1 MKNNPFFQEWTAP
14 YQLPPFEDIKLEHYL
29 PAFEAGMEQQMA
41 EINAII
47 NNTAK
52 PTFENTIA
60 ALDDSGDLLDKVS
73 LIFFNILETN
83 ASEQMQEIAEIV
95 SEKLSTHSDNISLNA
110 DLFHK
115 IKYVYFHHEDLNE
128 EQSRLLEKTYKDFV
142 RNGANLNSQKQQRF
156 REINKNIAKLT
167 LLFNNNV
174 LSATNAYQLIIS
186 DKKDLAGLPE
196 QIVATAQNEG
206 DKNPQTKGK
215 WVFTLQNPSL
225 LPFLQY
231 ADNRSLRKE
240 IWQAYMSR
248 CNGGTFDNNH
258 IINELINLRIERAN
272 MLGFDSHADFVLA
285 ENMARTPQAA
295 YDLLLKIWV
304 PALKKA
310 KAELKTYQQKSP
322 REKIQAWDWR
332 YYAEKI
338 RQEQYDIDEN
348 EIRTYFQLE
357 NVRDGIFLL
366 ANKLYGLSFHL
377 TPKLPTYDPSAEAYE
392 VVENNKVIGILY
404 MDFYVRP
411 SKGSGAW
418 MTEFRGQHRKANG
431 ENIIPVISVVCNFP
445 QPTATKPS
453 LLNIDEVQT
462 LFHECGH
469 ALHGLLSKCRYKSM
483 AGTNVARDF
492 VELPSQIMENW
503 ATEPEMLQLY
513 AKHWQTNKTIDEQLI
528 EKIKKSLT
536 FGQGFANTE
545 LIAASLL
552 DMDYHTL
559 KQQKEIDPNTFEK
572 QSMKKYKLIPEILPR
587 YKSQYFKH
595 IFTSAMGYSAGYY
608 GYTWAAVLDAD
619 GFETFKNKG
628 IFDKETAKAFRTN
641 ILEKGNSIEPSSA
654 YLAFCGHQPNCT
666 PLLKNKGLL

>member
-240 IWQAYMSR
+240 IWHY
-248 CNGGTFDNNH
+248 
-258 IINELINLRIERAN
+258 
-272 MLGFDSHADFVLA
+272 
-285 ENMARTPQAA
+285 
-295 YDLLLKIWV
+295 
-304 PALKKA
+304 
-310 KAELKTYQQKSP
+310 
-322 REKIQAWDWR
+322 
-332 YYAEKI
+332 
-338 RQEQYDIDEN
+338 
-348 EIRTYFQLE
+348 
-357 NVRDGIFLL
+357 
-366 ANKLYGLSFHL
+366 
-377 TPKLPTYDPSAEAYE
+377 
-392 VVENNKVIGILY
+392 
-404 MDFYVRP
+404 
-411 SKGSGAW
+411 
-418 MTEFRGQHRKANG
+418 
-431 ENIIPVISVVCNFP
+431 
-445 QPTATKPS
+445 
-453 LLNIDEVQT
+453 
-462 LFHECGH
+462 
-469 ALHGLLSKCRYKSM
+469 
-483 AGTNVARDF
+483 
-492 VELPSQIMENW
+492 
-503 ATEPEMLQLY
+503 
-513 AKHWQTNKTIDEQLI
+513 
-528 EKIKKSLT
+528 
-536 FGQGFANTE
+536 
-545 LIAASLL
+545 
-552 DMDYHTL
+552 
-559 KQQKEIDPNTFEK
+559 
-572 QSMKKYKLIPEILPR
+572 
-587 YKSQYFKH
+587 
-595 IFTSAMGYSAGYY
+595 
-608 GYTWAAVLDAD
+608 
-619 GFETFKNKG
+619 
-628 IFDKETAKAFRTN
+628 
-641 ILEKGNSIEPSSA
+641 
-654 YLAFCGHQPNCT
+654 
-666 PLLKNKGLL
+666 